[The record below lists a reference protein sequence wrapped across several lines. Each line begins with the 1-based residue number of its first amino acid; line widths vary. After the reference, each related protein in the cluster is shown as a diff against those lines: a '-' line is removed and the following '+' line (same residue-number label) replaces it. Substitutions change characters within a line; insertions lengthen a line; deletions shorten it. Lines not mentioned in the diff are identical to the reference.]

1 MLHQGN
7 SVSANI
13 DFLLDEFEF
22 LCKEEKRDFLL
33 KLWERNY
40 NEFIDD
46 IFIKEI
52 INKINEEMRD
62 KEIIQK
68 KLSNNQLKVF

>member
-1 MLHQGN
+1 MLQPKD
-7 SVSANI
+7 SVNNNI

-22 LCKEEKRDFLL
+22 LCKDEKRDFLFE
-33 KLWERNY
+33 LWKRND

-52 INKINEEMRD
+52 IHKINKEMNEGEVLPQSVEEIL
-62 KEIIQK
+62 E
-68 KLSNNQLKVF
+68 N

>member
-1 MLHQGN
+1 MLHQGS
-7 SVSANI
+7 SVSTNI

-33 KLWERNY
+33 ELWERNY

-52 INKINEEMRD
+52 INKINVEMKD
-62 KEIIQK
+62 GEIIPQSVETI
-68 KLSNNQLKVF
+68 LEN

>member
-1 MLHQGN
+1 MLPPN
-7 SVSANI
+7 VFANTKI

-33 KLWERNY
+33 ELWERNY

-52 INKINEEMRD
+52 IHKIIKEMNEGEVLPQSI
-62 KEIIQK
+62 ELI
-68 KLSNNQLKVF
+68 LEN

>member
-1 MLHQGN
+1 MR
-7 SVSANI
+7 V
-13 DFLLDEFEF
+13 DDLLDEFEF

-33 KLWERNY
+33 EIWERNY

-52 INKINEEMRD
+52 INKISQEMKD
-62 KEIIQK
+62 VEIIH
-68 KLSNNQLKVF
+68 NQLKLL

>member
-1 MLHQGN
+1 MIHQG
-7 SVSANI
+7 SSGSTNI

-33 KLWERNY
+33 ELWERNY

-52 INKINEEMRD
+52 INKINVEM
-62 KEIIQK
+62 KGGAIIPESVETI
-68 KLSNNQLKVF
+68 LEN

>member
-1 MLHQGN
+1 MLN
-7 SVSANI
+7 KTSSFNNKI

-33 KLWERNY
+33 ELWERNY

-52 INKINEEMRD
+52 INKINVEMKD
-62 KEIIQK
+62 GAIIPQSVETI
-68 KLSNNQLKVF
+68 LEN